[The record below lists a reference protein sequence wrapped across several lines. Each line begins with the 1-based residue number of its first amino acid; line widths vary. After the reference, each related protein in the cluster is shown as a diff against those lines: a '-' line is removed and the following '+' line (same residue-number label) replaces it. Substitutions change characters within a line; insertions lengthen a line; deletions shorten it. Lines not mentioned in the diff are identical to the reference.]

1 MIPPDSASRCYR
13 LTELPYSAD
22 PLPRLAAVRAL
33 GLPVLL
39 DSASG
44 GAHGRYSILAAGPQQ
59 VITALPGETGLDCL
73 ARVRTALAALG
84 PARWPA
90 GIRLPFGAGA
100 LGLIGYDFGRRL
112 ERIAA
117 RARTDLSLPDLQLG
131 LYAWSLVSDHQA
143 RRCWLVCHPSVSD
156 SLEASI
162 QLRLQQGDAA
172 IGSFHLLTLFTPEQR
187 RSEYDKAFD
196 RVHQYILSG
205 DCYQINLAQRFHAR
219 CAGDSLAAYDALR
232 QACPTPFAAYIETAE
247 HSILSLSPE
256 RFLRVDG
263 GQVETRPIKGT
274 RGRSSDHASDQ
285 ALSRELAA
293 SLKDRSENL
302 MIVDLLRNDLG
313 RSCAIGSV
321 RVPELFAIETYP
333 NVHHLVSAVTGTL
346 ATGRDALDLIAS
358 AFPGGSITGAPK
370 IRAMQIIEELE
381 PVRRNLYCGSIG
393 YLGCEGQVDLNIA
406 IRTLLRQDSDLY
418 LWGGGGIVADSIAEA
433 EYQETLTKVRLLMDS
448 LTPFLQVGADV

>member
-1 MIPPDSASRCYR
+1 MIPPDPAPRCYR

-22 PLPRLAAVRAL
+22 PLPRLAAVRDL

-59 VITALPGETGLDCL
+59 VITAVPGETGAACL
-73 ARVRTALAALG
+73 ARVRAALAELA
-84 PARWPA
+84 PASWPA

-100 LGLIGYDFGRRL
+100 LGLIGYDFGRHL
-112 ERIAA
+112 ERIAQRA
-117 RARTDLSLPDLQLG
+117 RADISLPDLHLG
-131 LYAWSLVSDHQA
+131 LYAWSLVSDHQV
-143 RRCWLVCHPSVSD
+143 RRCWLVCHPSVP
-156 SLEASI
+156 EAFERSI
-162 QLRLQQGDAA
+162 HHRLQRGDATF
-172 IGSFHLLTLFTPEQR
+172 GSFHLLQPFTPEQR
-187 RSEYDKAFD
+187 RSEYDSAFD

-219 CAGDSLAAYDALR
+219 CGGDSLAAYAALR
-232 QACPTPFAAYIETAE
+232 QACPTPFAAYIETAD
-247 HSILSLSPE
+247 HSVLSLSPE
-256 RFLRVDG
+256 RFLKVDG

-274 RGRSSDHASDQ
+274 RGRSADQASDQ
-285 ALSRELAA
+285 ALSRELAE

-346 ATGRDALDLIAS
+346 AADRDALDLIAG

-393 YLGCEGQVDLNIA
+393 YLGCEGQVDLSIA

-448 LTPFLQVGADV
+448 LTPFLQVTTDA